1 MSKTHRRTGARSA
14 RAVCCEPDGSP
25 RAGGIARGMARPR
38 AAPRAVRLSG
48 CGARSRRCFGTREGD
63 LLAISRKRI
72 PPFTGSRVARGL
84 SFGAPAGHGEEGSA
98 APTEKTAHVFRTT
111 VQAGRQ
117 AVGPDWSTGLDRL
130 SQPASML
137 DRVWAVR
144 AGGRGALRAVALVPI
159 LVGLMSCSS
168 DEQSDPAREPAEQA
182 DTTAK
187 GANPLI
193 GGSLYVDPQSPAALQ

>member
-72 PPFTGSRVARGL
+72 PQFTGSRVARGL
-84 SFGAPAGHGEEGSA
+84 SFGAPAGHGEEVRRRRLKKLLTS
-98 APTEKTAHVFRTT
+98 F
-111 VQAGRQ
+111 VQRSKRGVKHFANRVYARPG
-117 AVGPDWSTGLDRL
+117 VGGT
-130 SQPASML
+130 
-137 DRVWAVR
+137 
-144 AGGRGALRAVALVPI
+144 
-159 LVGLMSCSS
+159 
-168 DEQSDPAREPAEQA
+168 
-182 DTTAK
+182 
-187 GANPLI
+187 
-193 GGSLYVDPQSPAALQ
+193 